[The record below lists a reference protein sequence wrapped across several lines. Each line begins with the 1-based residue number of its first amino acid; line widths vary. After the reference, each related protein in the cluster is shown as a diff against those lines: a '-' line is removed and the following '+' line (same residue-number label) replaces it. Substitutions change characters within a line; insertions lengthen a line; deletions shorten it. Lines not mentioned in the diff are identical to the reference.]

1 MSDYKEIRLKNQ
13 DLHISNNEL
22 IMIVDIEEVINQF
35 TIDEIIDNIYNRE
48 KLYEILKKEFDDK
61 RK

>member
-61 RK
+61 K

>member
-13 DLHISNNEL
+13 DLDISNNEL

-61 RK
+61 K

>member
-22 IMIVDIEEVINQF
+22 IMIVNIEDVINQF
-35 TIDEIIDNIYNRE
+35 TLDEIIDNIYNLE
-48 KLYEILKKEFDDK
+48 KLYEILKKEFDGK
-61 RK
+61 GK

>member
-48 KLYEILKKEFDDK
+48 KLYEILKKEFNDK
-61 RK
+61 K